1 MDISVMGNKIIDFIK
16 KYRYVVLILVI
27 GVVLMLLPGG
37 SDSDDPPIAT
47 TEPTH
52 ISMDQTESLTQILS
66 QIKGAGKV
74 KVLLSLHA
82 GEKTLYQ
89 TDQDS
94 STGADSG
101 SVRYETV
108 IVTDG
113 DRAQHGL
120 VQQTVAPEY
129 RGAIVVCQG
138 ADDVSVRL
146 AIVEAVS
153 NVTGLGSDRI
163 SVLKMK

>member
-1 MDISVMGNKIIDFIK
+1 MDIRAIGSKMMELIK
-16 KYRYVVLILVI
+16 KYRYVMLVLVI
-27 GVVLMLLPGG
+27 GIVLMTIPDG
-37 SDSDDPPIAT
+37 SKKQEQPIVSSQAT
-47 TEPTH
+47 EKSTDQSKALTE
-52 ISMDQTESLTQILS
+52 ILTQIR
-66 QIKGAGKV
+66 GAGKV
-74 KVLLSLHA
+74 EVLLTVNA

-89 TDQDS
+89 TDQDT

-120 VQQTVAPEY
+120 IQQTVAPEY

-138 ADDVSVRL
+138 ADNAEVRL
-146 AIVEAVS
+146 AIVEAVA
-153 NVTGLGSDRI
+153 NATGLGADRI

>member
-1 MDISVMGNKIIDFIK
+1 MDVRVIGSKVLELIK
-16 KYRYVVLILVI
+16 KYRYVVLVLVI
-27 GVVLMLLPGG
+27 GIVLMTIPDG
-37 SDSDDPPIAT
+37 SKKQET
-47 TEPTH
+47 PTVSAQ
-52 ISMDQTESLTQILS
+52 ISQDAPDQTKALTEILTQIH
-66 QIKGAGKV
+66 GAGKV
-74 KVLLSLHA
+74 KVLLTMNA

-89 TDQDS
+89 TDQDT
-94 STGADSG
+94 STGTDSG

-120 VQQTVAPEY
+120 IQQTLAPEY

-138 ADDVSVRL
+138 ADNAAVRL
-146 AIVEAVS
+146 AVVEAVA
-153 NVTGLGSDRI
+153 NATGLGADRI

>member
-1 MDISVMGNKIIDFIK
+1 MDISELGNRAMELIK
-16 KYRYVVLILVI
+16 KYRFVILVLVI
-27 GVVLMLLPGG
+27 GIVLMLLPSG
-37 SDSDDPPIAT
+37 SDDEKPSVQT
-47 TEPTH
+47 TEPMNV
-52 ISMDQTESLTQILS
+52 SVDQTEALTQILS

-74 KVLLSLHA
+74 KVLLSIHA

-89 TDQDS
+89 TDQDT

-101 SVRYETV
+101 SIRHETV
-108 IVTDG
+108 IVTG
-113 DRAQHGL
+113 ADRAQHAL
-120 VQQTVAPEY
+120 IQQTVAPEY

-153 NVTGLGSDRI
+153 NATGLGADRI

>member
-1 MDISVMGNKIIDFIK
+1 MDINALGSKVVEFIK
-16 KYRYVVLILVI
+16 KYRYVILVLVI
-27 GVVLMLLPGG
+27 GIVLMTLPEG
-37 SDSDDPPIAT
+37 SNSEEAT
-47 TEPTH
+47 ATSTEPTS
-52 ISMDQTESLTQILS
+52 ISMDQTEALTQILS
-66 QIKGAGKV
+66 QIQGAGKV
-74 KVLLSLHA
+74 KVLLSVHA

-89 TDQDS
+89 TDQDT

-108 IVTDG
+108 IITDS
-113 DRAQHGL
+113 DRAQYAL

-153 NVTGLGSDRI
+153 NATGLGTDRI

>member
-1 MDISVMGNKIIDFIK
+1 MDISALGNKVMELIK
-16 KYRYVVLILVI
+16 KYRYVILILVI
-27 GVVLMLLPGG
+27 GIVLMILPGG
-37 SDSDDPPIAT
+37 SDNEETPIAA
-47 TEPTH
+47 TEPARTS
-52 ISMDQTESLTQILS
+52 IDQTEALTQILS

-153 NVTGLGSDRI
+153 NATGLGTDRI

>member
-52 ISMDQTESLTQILS
+52 IAMDQTEALTQILS

-74 KVLLSLHA
+74 KVLLSFHA

-120 VQQTVAPEY
+120 IQQTVAPEY

-153 NVTGLGSDRI
+153 NATGLGSDRI